1 MQKKTLKALVYELA
15 EKVIE
20 VKKIKVLV
28 GKNKKPLPKEG
39 EIIFHI
45 DI

>member
-1 MQKKTLKALVYELA
+1 MSNIAQRLAKLA
-15 EKVIE
+15 ERFLEAKA
-20 VKKIKVLV
+20 IKVLV
-28 GKNKKPLPKEG
+28 GKNNIPRDNPN